1 MTTVINNPNPSD
13 NSSGPITLIIF
24 LIVVVVLG
32 YLGIVYGIPAL
43 RNIHLG
49 TPQIDVNLKQGK

>member
-1 MTTVINNPNPSD
+1 MTTIVNNPNPSD
-13 NSSGPITLIIF
+13 SSGPITLIVF

-43 RNIHLG
+43 RNVQVG
-49 TPQIDVNLKQGK
+49 TPQIDVNIKQGE